1 MKSELAAAVAA
12 EVHFAN
18 TISKERQIGARME
31 GILCH
36 LSLEEGIHGDAR
48 HVLWN
53 EEMVR

>member
-48 HVLWN
+48 YVLWN
-53 EEMVR
+53 KEMVK

>member
-1 MKSELAAAVAA
+1 
-12 EVHFAN
+12 
-18 TISKERQIGARME
+18 ME